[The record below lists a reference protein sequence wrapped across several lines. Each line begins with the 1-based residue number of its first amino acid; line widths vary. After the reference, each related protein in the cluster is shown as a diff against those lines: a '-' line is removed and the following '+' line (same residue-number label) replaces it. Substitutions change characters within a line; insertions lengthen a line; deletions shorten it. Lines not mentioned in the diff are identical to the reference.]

1 MPKGICY
8 KSNCDSVIELT
19 NGLAGVTECPYCGSH
34 SDNQNAAIRYRNYQR
49 KMEES
54 GPALPLPSTPDPK
67 KDAASSQPAVNPKT
81 AQGDKKY
88 PLHLLPLS
96 AQVEVNRA
104 LEDGMK
110 KYGLANWRETGV
122 PAHVYIAAA
131 KRHIEQWFDGGQ
143 ERASDSNVHNLGHAM
158 ACMAIIIDAQ
168 WNEKLIDDRPSPTRD
183 TDLLLLRSK
192 P

>member
-19 NGLAGVTECPYCGSH
+19 NALAGVTECPYCGSH
-34 SDNQNAAIRYRNYQR
+34 SDNQNASIRYRDYRR
-49 KMEES
+49 KMDES
-54 GPALPLPSTPDPK
+54 GPALPLPPTPDPK
-67 KDAASSQPAVNPKT
+67 MDAASSQPAVNPKT
-81 AQGDKKY
+81 AQGAKKY

-104 LEDGMK
+104 LEDGMN
-110 KYGLANWRETGV
+110 KYGLANWRDTGV
-122 PAHVYIAAA
+122 PAHVYVSAC

-143 ERASDSNVHNLGHAM
+143 ERASDSDVHNLGHAM
-158 ACMAIIIDAQ
+158 ACLAILIDAQ
-168 WNEKLIDDRPSPTRD
+168 WNGKLHDDRPTPTRD